1 MALPVLNAAKYKT
14 IIPSLNKEVEYRPYL
29 VKEEKI
35 LMVALE
41 SNDQKQILTAIKDV
55 INNCLYDDINLNK
68 LAMFDI
74 ETLFLR
80 LRSKSVGET
89 TEIKAKCEECEH
101 EHLQEINF
109 DDIQPPE
116 IKKVVTK
123 IELTDDV
130 GMTLKYPSIGD
141 IQKHDSDKME
151 SVEGMM
157 EVVVDCI
164 ESIYDAD
171 NVYSAKDESRKSL
184 KEFIDSLNSQ
194 QFSKLTD
201 FFENVPALNYNLNF
215 KCSKCGHKNEI
226 ELRGLQNFFG

>member
-1 MALPVLNAAKYKT
+1 VKYKT
-14 IIPSLNKEVEYRPYL
+14 VIPSLGKEVEYRPYL

-35 LMVALE
+35 LMIALE

-215 KCSKCGHKNEI
+215 ECSKCGHKNEI

>member
-35 LMVALE
+35 LMIALE

-55 INNCLYDDINLNK
+55 INNCLYDDIDVNK

-74 ETLFLR
+74 ETLFLK

-89 TEIKAKCEECEH
+89 TEVKAKCEKCEH
-101 EHLQEINF
+101 EHVQQINF
-109 DDIQPPE
+109 DDIKLPE
-116 IKKVVTK
+116 VKNKITK
-123 IELTDDV
+123 IKLTDTV
-130 GMTLKYPSIGD
+130 GVMLKYPSISD
-141 IQKHDSDKME
+141 VEKHNINEGE
-151 SVEGMM
+151 SVENIM
-157 EVVVDCI
+157 EIITVCI
-164 ESIYDAD
+164 DSIYDAD

-194 QFSKLTD
+194 QFSKMTN
-201 FFENVPALNYNLNF
+201 FFESIPALAYNLKF
-215 KCSKCGHKNEI
+215 KCNKCEHENEI

>member
-215 KCSKCGHKNEI
+215 ECSKCGHKNEI

>member
-35 LMVALE
+35 LMIALE

-55 INNCLYDDINLNK
+55 INNCLYDDIDVNK

-74 ETLFLR
+74 ETLFLK

-89 TEIKAKCEECEH
+89 TEAKAKCEKCEH
-101 EHLQEINF
+101 EHVQQINF
-109 DDIQPPE
+109 DDIKLPE
-116 IKKVVTK
+116 VKNKITK
-123 IELTDDV
+123 IKLTDTV
-130 GMTLKYPSIGD
+130 GVMLKYPSISD
-141 IQKHDSDKME
+141 VEKHNINEGE
-151 SVEGMM
+151 SVENIM
-157 EVVVDCI
+157 EIIADCI
-164 ESIYDAD
+164 DSIYDAD

-201 FFENVPALNYNLNF
+201 FFENVPALSYNLKF
-215 KCSKCGHKNEI
+215 KCNKCEHENEI